1 MVNFMEKLVIKS
13 SSVEEL
19 RVEERNLLSVA
30 YKNVIGS
37 LRAASRIVFPNER
50 KDEGRKN
57 EEHVS
62 LVKEYRSKV
71 EYEFSDVCAG
81 ILKLLDAHMIPSAS
95 VSIERKEVVKD
106 IMLTYKAVQDIMNLG
121 MNGDP
126 LQLGFLSPSKTT
138 EVVTSS

>member
-95 VSIERKEVVKD
+95 VSE
-106 IMLTYKAVQDIMNLG
+106 NLG